1 MNLNLPCKFREKGKH
16 FQDQEWKSELRGDRH
31 IGQLYRHYRRTQP
44 YEHPLN
50 TDTLLIRTVFF
61 IPGESLN
68 IFSKFN
74 TVNADTCSM
83 RTADRLASCPFYRKV
98 NLANADT
105 SLSLNCVL
113 LQTCPF

>member
-16 FQDQEWKSELRGDRH
+16 FQDQEWKSELRGGRH

-61 IPGESLN
+61 VPGESLN

-74 TVNADTCSM
+74 TVNADSGPTCS
-83 RTADRLASCPFYRKV
+83 LPIQQEV

-113 LQTCPF
+113 LQTCPFRR